1 MVDFSFQNRVQETI
15 KRVDDI
21 LDLKVNSIVA
31 INFFYTFLQV
41 YVISKRRGVWN
52 KALSDF

>member
-21 LDLKVNSIVA
+21 LDLKVN
-31 INFFYTFLQV
+31 FFIHFYKFMLFQ
-41 YVISKRRGVWN
+41 IDSEAKKN
-52 KALSDF
+52 

>member
-21 LDLKVNSIVA
+21 LDLKVNSIVT
-31 INFFYTFLQV
+31 INFVVHFYKFMSFQ
-41 YVISKRRGVWN
+41 IDNEAK
-52 KALSDF
+52 K

>member
-1 MVDFSFQNRVQETI
+1 MIDFLFQNRVQETI

-31 INFFYTFLQV
+31 INFFYSFLQV
-41 YVISKRRGVWN
+41 YVISN
-52 KALSDF
+52 